1 MNYSNI
7 NENIVALSFMEEHA
21 TVFTWQPWFEL
32 QIKI

>member
-21 TVFTWQPWFEL
+21 TVFTW
-32 QIKI
+32 